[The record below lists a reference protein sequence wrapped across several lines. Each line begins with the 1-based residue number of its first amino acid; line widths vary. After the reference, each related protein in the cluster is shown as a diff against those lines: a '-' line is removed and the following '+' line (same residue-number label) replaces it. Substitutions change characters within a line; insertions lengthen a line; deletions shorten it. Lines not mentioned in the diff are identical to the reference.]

1 MTIRLVLISVAVFS
15 TVGAARAE
23 VCPDEV
29 PSDSVQRRAQAKKW
43 FGKGDEA
50 VNAGDDL
57 AALKAFQ
64 CSLKFVPH
72 GFTAFNIA
80 QIAERIGDLELA
92 ISSYNQY
99 LLLVP
104 DAKDTQE
111 VNHKLDALRE
121 RLAQVRQKEKD
132 STALSPATVA
142 EAPASAVV
150 ESPRGDEGTEP
161 PPQAPDATASDAGSK
176 PTESVTSQQPAASPS
191 RAGAW
196 IAFGSSGILAGA
208 AVLFNLAARGKMDT
222 CRTKYQNSDRPAAE
236 SACNDAKPLAYTSYG
251 FIGASAAALVV
262 GTVLILRP
270 TPSSSVGVNVL
281 PEGGLAFR
289 LGGQF

>member
-1 MTIRLVLISVAVFS
+1 MTMRLLLISLTVFS
-15 TVGAARAE
+15 AIGTARAE

-29 PSDSVQRRAQAKKW
+29 PSDAGQRRAQAKKW
-43 FGKGDEA
+43 FGRGDEA
-50 VNAGDDL
+50 VNSGDDL

-104 DAKDTQE
+104 DAKDSQE

-121 RLAQVRQKEKD
+121 RLAQVRLKEKE
-132 STALSPATVA
+132 STPAEPAVAAVPSPQAG
-142 EAPASAVV
+142 EGAS
-150 ESPRGDEGTEP
+150 ESPQP
-161 PPQAPDATASDAGSK
+161 KDATATTTENK
-176 PTESVTSQQPAASPS
+176 PIESVTSPEPPSSFS

-208 AVLFNLAARGKMDT
+208 AVLLNLAARSKMDT
-222 CRTKYQNSDRPAAE
+222 CRSKYTAQDQAAAQ
-236 SACNDAKPLAYTSYG
+236 SSCDDAKPLAYTSYG
-251 FIGASAAALVV
+251 FFGASAAALVV
-262 GTVLILRP
+262 GTVLILHP
-270 TPSSSVGVNVL
+270 TPTSSVAMNIL

-289 LGGQF
+289 LGGKF

>member
-1 MTIRLVLISVAVFS
+1 MTMRFILISLAVFS
-15 TVGAARAE
+15 AIGTARAE
-23 VCPDEV
+23 VCPDEI
-29 PSDSVQRRAQAKKW
+29 PADAGQRRAQAKKW
-43 FGKGDEA
+43 FGRGNEG
-50 VNAGDDL
+50 VNSGDDL

-104 DAKDTQE
+104 DAKDSQE

-121 RLAQVRQKEKD
+121 RLAQVRLKD
-132 STALSPATVA
+132 AEPATA
-142 EAPASAVV
+142 AGA
-150 ESPRGDEGTEP
+150 TEP
-161 PPQAPDATASDAGSK
+161 SQERGATATAADKK
-176 PTESVTSQQPAASPS
+176 PIESVTSPEPPSSPS

-208 AVLFNLAARGKMDT
+208 AVLINLAARSQMDT
-222 CRTKYQNSDRPAAE
+222 CRTEYTMQGQAAAQ
-236 SACNDAKPLAYTSYG
+236 SACDDAKPLAYTSYG
-251 FIGASAAALVV
+251 FFGASAAALVV

-270 TPSSSVGVNVL
+270 TLSSVVAMNIL

-289 LGGQF
+289 LGGKF

>member
-1 MTIRLVLISVAVFS
+1 MTMRLVFISLAVFS
-15 TVGAARAE
+15 TIGTARAE
-23 VCPDEV
+23 VCPDEI
-29 PSDSVQRRAQAKKW
+29 PSDSGQRRAQAKKW

-104 DAKDTQE
+104 DAKDSQE

-121 RLAQVRQKEKD
+121 RLAQVRMKEKE
-132 STALSPATVA
+132 STPA
-142 EAPASAVV
+142 EPAAAAV
-150 ESPRGDEGTEP
+150 ESPKPSESATEP
-161 PPQAPDATASDAGSK
+161 PSQEQDSTASDAETK
-176 PTESVTSQQPAASPS
+176 PVESVASQESTSSPS
-191 RAGAW
+191 HAGAW

-208 AVLFNLAARGKMDT
+208 AVLINLAARSKMDT
-222 CRTKYQNSDRPAAE
+222 CRSQYQQNGQSAAQ
-236 SACNDAKPLAYTSYG
+236 SACDDAKPLAYTSYG
-251 FIGASAAALVV
+251 FFGASAAALVV

-270 TPSSSVGVNVL
+270 TPSSSVAMNIL
-281 PEGGLAFR
+281 PEGGLALR

>member
-1 MTIRLVLISVAVFS
+1 MMMRSLLISVAVLS

-23 VCPDEV
+23 VCPDAL
-29 PSDSVQRRAQAKKW
+29 PSDGGQRRVQAKKW
-43 FGKGDEA
+43 FGRGDEA
-50 VNAGDDL
+50 VNSGDDL

-72 GFTAFNIA
+72 GFTAYNIA

-92 ISSYNQY
+92 IFSYNQY
-99 LLLVP
+99 LLLVR

-121 RLAQVRQKEKD
+121 RLAQVRPAEPAVAAIESPKANAGAAEPPAQD
-132 STALSPATVA
+132 STAADTNPA
-142 EAPASAVV
+142 
-150 ESPRGDEGTEP
+150 
-161 PPQAPDATASDAGSK
+161 
-176 PTESVTSQQPAASPS
+176 ESVSSQEPTAPS

-208 AVLFNLAARGKMDT
+208 AVLLNLAARSKMDS
-222 CRTKYQNSDRPAAE
+222 CRSAYRQNQDQAAAE
-236 SACNDAKPLAYTSYG
+236 SSCSDAKALAYTSYG
-251 FIGASAAALVV
+251 FFGASAAALVV

-270 TPSSSVGVNVL
+270 TPASSVALNVL
-281 PEGGLAFR
+281 PEGGLALR